1 MMFLIVCTSNRIHLA
16 LWVCY
21 LKPATMFRSPRYRPP
36 ETGIAQRRGNSYPLF
51 VENATNCLLKTDHV
65 IELGKRPAAAL
76 TSIILSLLA
85 SPVLAQAADMR
96 IGLAA
101 PLSGTFAPLGN
112 QLAEGA
118 RIAAATK
125 GAELVISDDRCDAEG
140 GREAAERFVRE

>member
-1 MMFLIVCTSNRIHLA
+1 M
-16 LWVCY
+16 
-21 LKPATMFRSPRYRPP
+21 
-36 ETGIAQRRGNSYPLF
+36 
-51 VENATNCLLKTDHV
+51 KTDHV

-76 TSIILSLLA
+76 TSIILSLLLA
-85 SPVLAQAADMR
+85 SSVLAQAADMR

-140 GREAAERFVRE
+140 GREAAEHFVRENVRIVTGFLCPDALEGGAPGSRSRQHSYRGLRRQ